1 MSWVELV
8 GYLASALIVASLA
21 MRSVVRLR
29 LVSLVGSLVFVA
41 YGLLITAWPIVISN
55 IIIAGINVWYLAQ
68 EFSAG
73 KHPVSAI
80 EADQASPFLQDF
92 LAANAAEIRRT
103 QPDWQPSEQDT
114 FVRILMRDGL
124 PAGVL
129 LGEPVGRELTV
140 HLDYVTPAYR
150 DSRVASWLFGDGRSV
165 FTSQGLQRLVAAAT
179 TSEHR
184 GYLEMVGFRPEG
196 GLHVLDLDR
205 G

>member
-1 MSWVELV
+1 MMWVELV

-41 YGLLITAWPIVISN
+41 YGLLIGAWPIVISN
-55 IIIAGINVWYLAQ
+55 VIIAVINVWYLTQ
-68 EFSAG
+68 EFSTRR
-73 KHPVSAI
+73 HAI
-80 EADQASPFLQDF
+80 AAVEARADSPFLLDF
-92 LAANAAEIRRT
+92 LAANASEIRRT
-103 QPDWQPSEQDT
+103 QPEWQPSAADT

-129 LGEPVGRELTV
+129 MGEPLGDELAV
-140 HLDYVTPAYR
+140 HLDYVTPRYR
-150 DSRVASWLFGDGRSV
+150 DSQVASWLFGAGRSV
-165 FTSQGLQRLVAAAT
+165 FTSQGRRRLVAAPT

-184 GYLEMVGFRPEG
+184 GYLEMVGFRPRDG
-196 GLHVLDLDR
+196 VHVFDLAA